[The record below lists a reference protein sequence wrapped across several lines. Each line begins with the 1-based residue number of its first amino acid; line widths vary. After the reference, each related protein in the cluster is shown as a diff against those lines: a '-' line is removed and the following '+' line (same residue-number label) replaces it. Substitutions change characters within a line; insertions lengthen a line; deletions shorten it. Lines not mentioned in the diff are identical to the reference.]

1 MLHVYFL
8 FQTSFNNISYTN
20 LTEIYRTLRIPAF
33 AFQGLL
39 VLDNFPSSYHIQPDN
54 DCYVLNCML
63 FNFKIENN
71 LFDEAL
77 HYLTLLHFQ
86 EI

>member
-1 MLHVYFL
+1 MLQVYFL

-20 LTEIYRTLRIPAF
+20 LTEIYRTLTIPAF

-54 DCYVLNCML
+54 DCYVLNRML